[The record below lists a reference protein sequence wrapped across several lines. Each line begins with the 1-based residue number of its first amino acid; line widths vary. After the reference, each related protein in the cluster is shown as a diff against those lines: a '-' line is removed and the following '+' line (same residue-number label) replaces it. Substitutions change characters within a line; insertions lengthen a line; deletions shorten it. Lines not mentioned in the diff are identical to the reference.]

1 MNKARRAA
9 ISSIRD
15 QLDDLKSQVE
25 EIQGEEQDYFDNMP
39 ENMQDGERGNAA
51 SEAASELEC
60 AVSALEEAIGNLENA
75 EN

>member
-1 MNKARRAA
+1 MNKARRAV

-39 ENMQDGERGNAA
+39 ENMQDGERGDAA
-51 SEAASELEC
+51 SEAARELEN
-60 AVSALEEAIGNLENA
+60 AVSALDEAIGNLENA
-75 EN
+75 EA